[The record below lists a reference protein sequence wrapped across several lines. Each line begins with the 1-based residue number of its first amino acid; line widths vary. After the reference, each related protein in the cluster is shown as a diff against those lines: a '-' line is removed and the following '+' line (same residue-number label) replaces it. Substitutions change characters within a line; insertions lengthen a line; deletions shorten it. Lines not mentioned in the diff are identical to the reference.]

1 MSAIFISEFSS
12 LNFRKDWKLSFQQNV
27 DYIPKFLPTDNIQ
40 VQYVVK
46 DFTLNPYLK
55 NICTGEVKQ
64 LSPVLLLENESEKC
78 YQLTINNSS
87 ISSDTE
93 FNLYFASDQD
103 GEKIKDANFC
113 VCTELPDTILL
124 EYTNR
129 KNVYE
134 TIFDGIDRFLF
145 RVEGAFLPQEI
156 SFENNTEEFR
166 DQRYV
171 SKILSSTAF
180 EKKTLTLGG
189 GMGVPNWVARKI
201 NLIFSLSSVHVEGTP
216 MVRSDGGAVE
226 LTEIGK
232 YYPLYIYKIVLEDG
246 EDNEDTGDGIIEYLR
261 AVDEKKK
268 IIRKSSE
275 NDLRVYLEG
284 TGIDTAKMIRELEL
298 IGELSM
304 NYTIEIDDNLSGS
317 TNKTTLQ
324 SLIQFISKDFV
335 TNNKFDEYIDQPVK
349 TTDDV
354 KFNSV
359 EAKESVSTEKVTTEE
374 VVSKDFKSGLLG
386 VGHRLWDGVLE
397 VSELIVRKTMH
408 VFEIIVQKITS
419 VNGSM
424 LTTPGGGIR
433 ISEVEELED
442 GYKCFFNNDDGTIPN
457 PFVVGDQALHQVFTG
472 KNISRYWRLVTE
484 VGDNHF
490 VLSKTDCES
499 GSDIPKVEDEIIQF
513 GNRTDRSRQ
522 NAVLTTSYGLDAPYT
537 AYYSN
542 VNSYSLEGKEDV
554 REGNLRGIN
563 DPDFGQLSGSGFYG
577 KNVYLKGIFR
587 LLSGKTVEE
596 SIGDVQSNLDNLQ
609 VGETNLLDNSNKGW
623 KNTSYPIATIYL
635 GDYKPKQGEE
645 CTIVIK
651 GKLGAN
657 KTSWGVY
664 NSGGNV
670 VLASFYPGGPD
681 TDYIALKTFKWTL
694 GTPAVDNTFIR
705 IYQMPNSVSV
715 ESEIEWVKLVLG
727 NKTSLLWTPSINDQ
741 RQIAI
746 DEAGKVVDGIQIGGV
761 NILKGSTT
769 GILWD
774 FSTHNGT
781 EFSRTGTSTAENSY
795 IYSDYIILKGDTEIV
810 LSFYAKHVGVL
821 NNFDL
826 YILPDDFNTYGL
838 IAKGYQSGEDWVYNV
853 LKLKTP
859 SKWGDGKRVRL
870 RIDHNGS
877 PDGSSA
883 TIYVKDVQIE
893 YGNKATT
900 YSVPESDRK
909 EIAKQQGLEGG
920 QEAVNG
926 LQIGSQ
932 NLISKKM
939 MLKWNEKNKDIAVWG
954 EDEDGVY
961 LAWDLALM
969 SSSGIA
975 TSAYNGQYVDI
986 FENKIKY
993 KTNTQYVI
1001 SIESKS
1007 VARSGDIFF
1016 YYTDG
1021 SRSIHGLS
1029 ISFGRID
1036 LVSTLGKTVEKIC
1049 FYIGSFNNPKI
1060 YNISLIEGN
1069 KPLQG
1074 FPVAEEDQV
1083 GANNV
1088 NLAEGTKGP
1097 FTVEGGTNTY
1107 AYKALY
1113 MPVIKPN
1120 TVYYVNAQNIE
1131 FLSGNISKC
1140 EFIFYDKSVSSWL
1153 TTTYHHLYDK
1163 NGGILITKND
1173 FEAQEGYLLCYAGES
1188 GHTAGNSVRFT
1199 EVMLVEGFLPAPV
1212 WTPSFSEQ
1220 QAEIK
1225 TITKTLTEIKAENG
1239 EISLRVNEVSERVEE
1254 AKQEAIDTAKEYTTI
1269 QTYRETDIDLRAE
1282 KWDQDTYYPVT
1293 IKLSNSETRIE
1304 VVSPLAPNFGIP
1316 KWSTHKSGFSMN
1328 CVWRSNGSL
1337 WGANV
1342 VKRTIEV
1349 FEYRFTKEIP
1359 DTTPV
1364 LYILPAGS
1372 IGQLTSSS
1380 EELIYLRGGGR
1391 YLFKIG
1397 NNCVA
1402 VVHDSRYT
1410 APDGTAVAPVTSVI
1424 RPVLTNATKEEL
1436 NTEINITKGLI
1447 ENKVSLDVYNENDQ
1461 LIKSDISNLQV
1472 SYNQISSTVSK
1483 IINGTQEISG
1493 VVTQS
1498 NFVTIFSSNKNALGQ
1513 EVIESINVGGGGVTI
1528 DASRIN
1534 LNGAISANGN
1544 VQITTDGKLIAVN
1557 GQFTGKITATEG
1569 EIAGLKLS
1577 NNGLKSSDFNASSKV
1592 GSCYAKD
1599 GFSVYASGSGVLTP
1613 STGGMQAGI
1622 ITAVG
1627 DFISHITGLEIIA
1640 KETSYNSGSSSK
1652 VTALRIQAEN
1662 RYYGT
1667 PFDPPLAIEVV
1678 SGDVL
1683 FGGKMTVNNTSI
1695 FRGQIYLNLNNI
1707 PNISGAS
1714 NYYLCI
1720 NRSTGQLSY
1729 R

>member
-1 MSAIFISEFSS
+1 MKGYSIYRDNTVIYEFVVDDTISKSLSGNKYVSFTISSKNDLDLKIGDYVLVGNEKYEIFEPIDIEESNGVFTYPLTFYFQGYKLNNSIITDEGATTFAYHGEVSDFMTLLIDS
-12 LNFRKDWKLSFQQNV
+12 LNEDYPEFTLGTIQNGSILDLSFDNSNCMAALQTVCENAKMEWDITGTIITVKSRIGEETDHVFEYGRNKGSYSVKLAKVANASITTRMIGKGGTLNLPADYVSPDSPKRLNLGNEVLEKNV
-27 DYIPKFLPTDNIQ
+27 NKYGKITGVYTNENIYPRLINKTVLGVTIPDNIEEAGSWKIKLDIPFNLSDYYADNE
-40 VQYVVK
+40 VPVVK
-46 DFTLNPYLK
+46 FQTGDLTGLDFEIVENSWNNTDKTLSIIVKEEEDGYYLP
-55 NICTGEVKQ
+55 NANRQPRVGDVF
-64 LSPVLLLENESEKC
+64 VLLNINMPQSYIDEATQELREATQNELNKKC
-78 YQLTINNSS
+78 
-87 ISSDTE
+87 E
-93 FNLYFASDQD
+93 
-103 GEKIKDANFC
+103 
-113 VCTELPDTILL
+113 
-124 EYTNR
+124 
-129 KNVYE
+129 
-134 TIFDGIDRFLF
+134 
-145 RVEGAFLPQEI
+145 PQ
-156 SFENNTEEFR
+156 
-166 DQRYV
+166 Y
-171 SKILSSTAF
+171 A
-180 EKKTLTLGG
+180 
-189 GMGVPNWVARKI
+189 P
-201 NLIFSLSSVHVEGTP
+201 SLSVQKH
-216 MVRSDGGAVE
+216 
-226 LTEIGK
+226 
-232 YYPLYIYKIVLEDG
+232 YIKKKGISL
-246 EDNEDTGDGIIEYLR
+246 NIGDGIT
-261 AVDEKKK
+261 VK
-268 IIRKSSE
+268 IGRRNITTRIIGTTETSDDIRVE
-275 NDLRVYLEG
+275 LGDQMLY
-284 TGIDTAKMIRELEL
+284 TYDTKV
-298 IGELSM
+298 
-304 NYTIEIDDNLSGS
+304 NNTIEQIQFTLKQLINIDDIKRLFYNLI
-317 TNKTTLQ
+317 NAWYPKWFNQKLH
-324 SLIQFISKDFV
+324 KDA
-335 TNNKFDEYIDQPVK
+335 
-349 TTDDV
+349 DV
-354 KFNSV
+354 EFNSV
-359 EAKESVSTEKVTTEE
+359 KAAELVQSDNFS
-374 VVSKDFKSGLLG
+374 SKNFTSGALG
-386 VGHRLWDGVLE
+386 SGHRIKDGNAEFQNLT
-397 VSELIVRKTMH
+397 VRGQFS
-408 VFEIIVQKITS
+408 VFEFLIQQVKAI
-419 VNGSM
+419 
-424 LTTPGGGIR
+424 GGKFCVSPAAIKTV
-433 ISEVEELED
+433 SVEETEN
-442 GYKCFFNNDDGTIPN
+442 GYKCFFNTDSGTIMN
-457 PFVVGDQALHQVFTG
+457 PFVVGDQAFHQVFDG
-472 KNISRYWRLVTE
+472 QKMKRYWRLVTE
-484 VGDNHF
+484 VGADYF
-490 VLSKTDCES
+490 VLSKTDCEANS
-499 GSDIPKVEDEIIQF
+499 GIPEADEEIVLL
-513 GNRTDRSRQ
+513 GNRTDINRQ
-522 NAVLTTSYGLDAPYT
+522 SAIMISAYDNNSPYI
-537 AYYSN
+537 AFYAGI
-542 VNSYSLEGKEDV
+542 NSYSFEGKEPM
-554 REGNLRGIN
+554 RTGNLNGIV
-563 DPDFGQLSGSGFYG
+563 DEDFGQLTGFGLYCQ
-577 KNVYLKGIFR
+577 NVYMKGVFR
-587 LLSGKTVEE
+587 LMSGKTVEE

-623 KNTSYPIATIYL
+623 KNTGYPIATIYL

-657 KTSWGVY
+657 KTNWAVY

-705 IYQMPNSVSV
+705 IYPMPNSVSV

-741 RQIAI
+741 KQIAI
-746 DEAGKVVDGIQIGGV
+746 DEAGKVVDGI
-761 NILKGSTT
+761 
-769 GILWD
+769 
-774 FSTHNGT
+774 
-781 EFSRTGTSTAENSY
+781 
-795 IYSDYIILKGDTEIV
+795 
-810 LSFYAKHVGVL
+810 
-821 NNFDL
+821 
-826 YILPDDFNTYGL
+826 
-838 IAKGYQSGEDWVYNV
+838 
-853 LKLKTP
+853 
-859 SKWGDGKRVRL
+859 
-870 RIDHNGS
+870 
-877 PDGSSA
+877 
-883 TIYVKDVQIE
+883 
-893 YGNKATT
+893 
-900 YSVPESDRK
+900 
-909 EIAKQQGLEGG
+909 
-920 QEAVNG
+920 
-926 LQIGSQ
+926 QIGSQ

-939 MLKWNEKNKDIAVWG
+939 MLKWNEKNKNIAVWG
-954 EDEDGVY
+954 QDADGVY
-961 LAWDLALM
+961 LRINEGLLHKNWAGSNEIANPVFDL
-969 SSSGIA
+969 
-975 TSAYNGQYVDI
+975 QFKPD
-986 FENKIKY
+986 
-993 KTNTQYVI
+993 TQYVL
-1001 SIESKS
+1001 S
-1007 VARSGDIFF
+1007 VEWKLAAVQNYDGLAFRIF
-1016 YYTDG
+1016 YTDG
-1021 SRSIHGLS
+1021 TAEWHGLTGT
-1029 ISFGRID
+1029 IITKTIARLI
-1036 LVSTLGKTVEKIC
+1036 TKAGKTVQKISAS
-1049 FYIGSFNNPKI
+1049 YGSNKANTLI

-1113 MPVIKPN
+1113 IPVIKPN
-1120 TVYYVNAQNIE
+1120 TVYYMNAQNIE

-1140 EFIFYDKSVSSWL
+1140 DFILYDKAIKNYL
-1153 TTTYHHLYDK
+1153 TPTYHHLYDK

-1254 AKQEAIDTAKEYTTI
+1254 AKQEAIDEAKEYTTI

-1304 VVSPLAPNFGIP
+1304 VVSPLNGDFGIP
-1316 KWSTHKSGFSMN
+1316 KWSTHELGFSMN
-1328 CVWRSNGSL
+1328 CVWRSNGSG

-1342 VKRTIEV
+1342 VNRIIEV
-1349 FEYRFTKEIP
+1349 FECKFTKEIP

-1364 LYILPAGS
+1364 QYILPAGW
-1372 IGQLTSSS
+1372 IRQLTSSS

-1410 APDGTAVAPVTSVI
+1410 APDGSSVAPTASVI

-1436 NTEINITKGLI
+1436 NAEINITKGLI

-1577 NNGLKSSDFNASSKV
+1577 NNGLRSSDFNASSKV

-1599 GFSVYASGSGVLTP
+1599 GFSVYASGAGVLTP
-1613 STGGMQAGI
+1613 SIGGMQAGI

-1640 KETSYNSGSSSK
+1640 KETSYNYGSSSI

-1662 RYYGT
+1662 RYDGT
-1667 PFDPPLAIEVV
+1667 PFNPPLAIEVV